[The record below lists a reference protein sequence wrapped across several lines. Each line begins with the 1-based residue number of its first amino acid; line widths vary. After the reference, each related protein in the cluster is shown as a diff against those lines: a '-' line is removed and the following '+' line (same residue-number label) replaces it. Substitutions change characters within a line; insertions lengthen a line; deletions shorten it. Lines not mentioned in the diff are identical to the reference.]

1 MTASESSTRIGSSPA
16 PPAEAGGYTPGTILV
31 DRYRIVALLG
41 RGGMGEVYRADD
53 LKLGQA
59 VALKFLPADVERD
72 PDARARLLAETRHAR
87 SIAHP
92 NVCRVYDAG
101 DIDARPFL
109 TMEYIDGEDLASLLR
124 RIGRLPA
131 AKAVEIAQ
139 QLCAGLAA
147 AHERGVLHRDLK
159 PANVMIDG
167 RGQARITDF
176 GLALRLADELESAR
190 SGQAVGAGRDVAD
203 VAGTLAYMAPERL
216 HGAPATVQSDIYA
229 LGLILY
235 ETCTGKPPF
244 KAQTLEEWR
253 LAHDSSTP
261 TPPTE
266 LSGDVDPA
274 VERVILRCLE
284 KDPSKRPASAANVA
298 AALPGG
304 DPLAAAVAAGE
315 TPSPELVAA
324 SGDEGTLPRRTAW
337 LWLGACVLALAAAA
351 FAWQWITLANLVPFD
366 GGPEVLQARARHV
379 LASLGYTRAPG
390 DSVWGIDADPDQQ
403 RLLAARGSTALRFA
417 DSARI
422 RPTPFRFRYRQ
433 SPVDLLPLDVSG
445 FVRPLDPAPV
455 VPGDALV
462 DLDTLGRL
470 TFLRVVPPLRE
481 PKTGSVRAAD
491 WRPLLD
497 AAGLGDVALT
507 AAAPEVVPPVA
518 FDDRQAWVGMVGD
531 DPVRFEAAAF
541 RGRVVFAQW
550 GETGGETPPSA
561 GNRTQVPAFAGVVIA
576 ALWLLT
582 PLVLI
587 VMARHNVR
595 AGRGDRRG
603 AGRVAMVVLV
613 ISVGADL
620 AARHWV
626 ADLQWGRTVVS
637 ARLGLPL
644 YLVAFVWLAYLAIE
658 PFVRRT
664 WPHLLIGWSRAL
676 DLRWRDP
683 LVGQA
688 LLAGVLYGA
697 GVAALG
703 ALPETAGRMLDLAGV
718 EPYFSFPALRPAAAY
733 LSHVAAGL
741 MKGATDALAIV
752 AFMVILRLVLRTDRA
767 AFVGTAVVVAISS
780 ASGVRPLTLDLVQAA
795 LIGVACV
802 VFLRRFGLLALAVG
816 LGVNYVVRATPWT
829 LDLTKWF
836 AWRPILSVLLIIGL
850 ALWGFRNVL
859 GRQSAFPKL
868 RLD

>member
-1 MTASESSTRIGSSPA
+1 
-16 PPAEAGGYTPGTILV
+16 
-31 DRYRIVALLG
+31 
-41 RGGMGEVYRADD
+41 MGEVYRALD
-53 LKLGQA
+53 LTLNQM
-59 VALKFLPADVERD
+59 VALKFISHAAHTSEAAL
-72 PDARARLLAETRHAR
+72 ARFRNEVRIARQV
-87 SIAHP
+87 SHP
-92 NVCRVYDAG
+92 NVCRVYDIG
-101 DIDARPFL
+101 VIEGLHFL
-109 TMEYIDGEDLASLLR
+109 SMEYVDGEDLASLLR
-124 RIGRLPA
+124 RIGRLPSD
-131 AKAVEIAQ
+131 KALEFARR
-139 QLCAGLAA
+139 LCAGLAA

-159 PANVMIDG
+159 PANIMIDG
-167 RGQARITDF
+167 RGQVRITDF
-176 GLALRLADELESAR
+176 GLAALAGDVHSGDIR
-190 SGQAVGAGRDVAD
+190 SG
-203 VAGTLAYMAPERL
+203 TPAYMSPEQKAGKDVTTR
-216 HGAPATVQSDIYA
+216 SDIDA
-229 LGLILY
+229 LGLVLH
-235 ETCTGKPPF
+235 EMFTGRRPG
-244 KAQTLEEWR
+244 
-253 LAHDSSTP
+253 DSHATP
-261 TPPTE
+261 TTLVKDLDPT
-266 LSGDVDPA
+266 

-284 KDPSKRPASAANVA
+284 KDPARRPASAAQVA
-298 AALPGG
+298 AGLPGG

-324 SGDEGTLPRRTAW
+324 SGEEGTLPRRTAW
-337 LWLGACVLALAAAA
+337 LWLGGAVLALASAVIP
-351 FAWQWITLANLVPFD
+351 WQWITLANLVPFD

-379 LASLGYTRAPG
+379 LASLGYTSAPG

-403 RLLAARGSTALRFA
+403 RLLAARGSTARRFA

-433 SPVDLLPLDVSG
+433 SPDDLRPLDVSG

-481 PKTGSVRAAD
+481 PQPGLVRAAD
-491 WRPLLD
+491 WRPLLA
-497 AAGLGDVALT
+497 AAGLADVTLT
-507 AAAPEVVPPVA
+507 PAPPDVVPPVA
-518 FDDRQAWVGMVGD
+518 FDERQAWAGTVGD

-541 RGRVVFAQW
+541 RGCVVFAQW

-613 ISVGADL
+613 IGVGADL

-688 LLAGVLYGA
+688 LLAGVFYGA

-733 LSHVAAGL
+733 LSNVAAGL
-741 MKGATDALAIV
+741 MKGATDALAVV

-767 AFVGTAVVVAISS
+767 AFVGTAVVIAISS
-780 ASGVRPLTLDLVQAA
+780 MSGVRPLALDLAQAA
-795 LIGVACV
+795 LIGIACV
-802 VFLRRFGLLALAVG
+802 AFLRRFGLFALAVG

-829 LDLTKWF
+829 FDLAKWF

>member
-1 MTASESSTRIGSSPA
+1 MTRPDSSTRMGSA
-16 PPAEAGGYTPGTILV
+16 PCHPLEAGGYAPGTILA

-53 LKLGQA
+53 LKLGQP

-72 PDARARLLAETRHAR
+72 ADARARLLAETRNAR

-101 DIDARPFL
+101 EVEGRPFL

-176 GLALRLADELESAR
+176 GLAVEQR
-190 SGQAVGAGRDVAD
+190 AGSPAGDH
-203 VAGTLAYMAPERL
+203 AGTMAYMAPERM
-216 HGAPATVQSDIYA
+216 HGAAATVQSDLYA

-235 ETCTGKPPF
+235 EACTGRPPF
-244 KAQTLEEWR
+244 MARTFDEWR

-266 LSGDVDPA
+266 FSGDVDPA

-284 KDPSKRPASAANVA
+284 KDPAKRPASASQA
-298 AALPGG
+298 AVALPGG
-304 DPLAAAVAAGE
+304 DPLAAALAAGE

-324 SGDEGTLPRRTAW
+324 SGEEGTLPRRTAW
-337 LWLGACVLALAAAA
+337 LLLGACVLALASAIIP
-351 FAWQWITLANLVPFD
+351 WQWITLANLVPFD
-366 GGPEVLQARARHV
+366 GGPEVLQAKARAA
-379 LASLGYTRAPG
+379 LASLGYQSAPA
-390 DSVWGIDADPDQQ
+390 DSVWGFDADPDQQ
-403 RLLAARGSTALRFA
+403 RALAARGSTAQRFA
-417 DSARI
+417 DAARI

-433 SPVDLLPLDVSG
+433 SPAALLPLDVSG
-445 FVRPLDPAPV
+445 FVRPLDPAPI
-455 VPGDALV
+455 VPGDASI

-481 PKTGSVRAAD
+481 PQPHEVAEAD
-491 WRPLLD
+491 WQPLLD
-497 AAGLGDVALT
+497 AAGLADVAL
-507 AAAPEVVPPVA
+507 ARAAPDVVPPVA
-518 FDDRQAWVGMVGD
+518 FDDRQAWVGRLGD

-550 GETGGETPPSA
+550 GETGGETPPSP
-561 GNRTQVPAFAGVVIA
+561 GNRTRVPAFAGVVIA

-582 PLVLI
+582 PLVVI
-587 VMARHNVR
+587 VIARHNVR
-595 AGRGDRRG
+595 VGRGDRRG
-603 AGRVAMVVLV
+603 ARRVATAVLV
-613 ISVGADL
+613 LGIGADL
-620 AARHWV
+620 VARHWV
-626 ADLQWGRTVVS
+626 ADVQWMWAVVS

-644 YLVAFVWLAYLAIE
+644 YRVAFVWLAYLAIE

-664 WPHLLIGWSRAL
+664 WPHLLIGWSRVL
-676 DLRWRDP
+676 DFRWRDP

-703 ALPETAGRMLDLAGV
+703 AMPETAGRMLGLAGV
-718 EPYFSFPALRPAAAY
+718 EPYYSLPALKPAAAY
-733 LSHVAAGL
+733 LSNVASSL
-741 MKGATDALAIV
+741 MRGAIDALAVV
-752 AFMVILRLVLRTDRA
+752 ALMVILRLMLRKERA
-767 AFVGTAVVVAISS
+767 AFVATAVVVAISS
-780 ASGVRPLTLDLVQAA
+780 ASGVRPLTLDLAQAA

-802 VFLRRFGLLALAVG
+802 VFLRRFGLLALAMG
-816 LGVNYVVRATPWT
+816 LGVNYVVRSTPWT
-829 LDLTKWF
+829 FDLAKWF
-836 AWRPILSVLLIIGL
+836 AWRPILSVILIMGL
-850 ALWGFRNVL
+850 AFWGFRNVL

>member
-16 PPAEAGGYTPGTILV
+16 PRPEAGGYTPGTILA

-41 RGGMGEVYRADD
+41 RGGMGQVYRAED

-92 NVCRVYDAG
+92 NVCRVYDVG

-176 GLALRLADELESAR
+176 GLAVEKHA
-190 SGQAVGAGRDVAD
+190 GAAAGDF
-203 VAGTLAYMAPERL
+203 AGTVAYMAPERL

-244 KAQTLEEWR
+244 KAQTFEEWR

-274 VERVILRCLE
+274 VERVILRCIE

-366 GGPEVLQARARHV
+366 GGPEVLQARARHA

-481 PKTGSVRAAD
+481 LKTGPVRAAD

-518 FDDRQAWVGMVGD
+518 FDDRQAWVGTVGD

-550 GETGGETPPSA
+550 GETGGESPPSA
-561 GNRTQVPAFAGVVIA
+561 GNRTRVQAVADVVGA

-582 PLVLI
+582 PLVVI
-587 VMARHNVR
+587 VMARHNLR
-595 AGRGDRRG
+595 TGRGDRRG
-603 AGRVAMVVLV
+603 ARRVAMVVLV
-613 ISVGADL
+613 LGIVSDL

-626 ADLQWGRTVVS
+626 ADVRWAWTVVNV
-637 ARLGLPL
+637 RLGLPL
-644 YLVAFVWLAYLAIE
+644 YRVAFVWLAYLAIE

-664 WPHLLIGWSRAL
+664 WPHLLIGWSRVL

-703 ALPETAGRMLDLAGV
+703 AMPETAGRLLGLAGV
-718 EPYFSFPALRPAAAY
+718 EPFFSSPALRPAAAY
-733 LSHVAAGL
+733 LSNVAAGL
-741 MKGATDALAIV
+741 LRGATDALAVV
-752 AFMVILRLVLRTDRA
+752 ALMVILRLVLRTERA

-780 ASGVRPLTLDLVQAA
+780 MSGVHPLALDLAQAA

-802 VFLRRFGLLALAVG
+802 AFLRRFGLFALAVG

-829 LDLTKWF
+829 FDLAKWF
-836 AWRPILSVLLIIGL
+836 AWRPMLSAVLMMGL

>member
-1 MTASESSTRIGSSPA
+1 MIPSDSSTRIGSSPA
-16 PPAEAGGYTPGTILV
+16 PPPEAGGYTPGTILA

-41 RGGMGEVYRADD
+41 RGGMGEVYRAED

-176 GLALRLADELESAR
+176 GLAVGKEAGAPAADF
-190 SGQAVGAGRDVAD
+190 
-203 VAGTLAYMAPERL
+203 AGTVAYMAPERL
-216 HGAPATVQSDIYA
+216 RGAPATVQSDIYA

-244 KAQTLEEWR
+244 KAQTFEQWR

-284 KDPSKRPASAANVA
+284 KDPAKRPASAAQVA
-298 AALPGG
+298 AGLPGG

-324 SGDEGTLPRRTAW
+324 SGEEGTLPRRTAW
-337 LWLGACVLALAAAA
+337 LLLGACVLALAAAA

-422 RPTPFRFRYRQ
+422 RPTVFRFRYRQ
-433 SPVDLLPLDVSG
+433 SPVDLLPRDVSG

-481 PKTGSVRAAD
+481 PQPGKATEPD
-491 WRPLLD
+491 WQPLL
-497 AAGLGDVALT
+497 
-507 AAAPEVVPPVA
+507 AAAELADVTLTPATPDVVPPVA
-518 FDDRQAWVGMVGD
+518 FDDRKAWVATLGD

-561 GNRTQVPAFAGVVIA
+561 GNRTRVPAVAGVFVA
-576 ALWLLT
+576 VLWLLI
-582 PLVLI
+582 PLVVI
-587 VMARHNVR
+587 VMARHNLR
-595 AGRGDRRG
+595 TGRGDRRG
-603 AGRVAMVVLV
+603 ARRVATVVLV
-613 ISVGADL
+613 LGIGADL
-620 AARHWV
+620 VARHWV
-626 ADLQWGRTVVS
+626 ADVQWMWIVVS

-644 YLVAFVWLAYLAIE
+644 YRVAFVWLAYLAIE

-664 WPHLLIGWSRAL
+664 WPHLLIGWSRVL

-703 ALPETAGRMLDLAGV
+703 ALPETAGRMLGLAGV

-733 LSHVAAGL
+733 LSNIAAGL
-741 MKGATDALAIV
+741 MEGAIDALAVV
-752 AFMVILRLVLRTDRA
+752 ALMVILRLMLRRDRA
-767 AFVGTAVVVAISS
+767 AFVATAVVVAISS
-780 ASGVRPLTLDLVQAA
+780 ASGVRPLTLDLAQAA
-795 LIGVACV
+795 LIGIACV
-802 VFLRRFGLLALAVG
+802 VFLRRFGLLALALG
-816 LGVNYVVRATPWT
+816 LAVNYVVRATPWT

-836 AWRPILSVLLIIGL
+836 AWRPMLSVVLILGL

-868 RLD
+868 QLD

>member
-1 MTASESSTRIGSSPA
+1 MTSPDSSTRIGSSPA
-16 PPAEAGGYTPGTILV
+16 PRPEAGGYTPGTILA

-53 LKLGQA
+53 LKLGQP

-72 PDARARLLAETRHAR
+72 ADARARLLAEARNAR

-92 NVCRVYDAG
+92 NVCRVYDVG

-139 QLCAGLAA
+139 QVCAGLAA

-176 GLALRLADELESAR
+176 GLAVETR
-190 SGQAVGAGRDVAD
+190 AVGEARDF
-203 VAGTLAYMAPERL
+203 AGTMAYMAPECL
-216 HGAPATVQSDIYA
+216 QGKAATVQSDLYA
-229 LGLILY
+229 FGLILY
-235 ETCTGKPPF
+235 ETSTGQRPF
-244 KAQTLEEWR
+244 KAETFDEWR
-253 LAHDSSTP
+253 AAHASSTP

-266 LSGDVDPA
+266 LSGDVAPA

-284 KDPSKRPASAANVA
+284 KDPARRPASAAQVA
-298 AALPGG
+298 AGLPGG

-324 SGDEGTLPRRTAW
+324 SGEEGTLPRRTAW
-337 LWLGACVLALAAAA
+337 LLLGACVLALAAAVIP
-351 FAWQWITLANLVPFD
+351 WQWITLANLVPFD

-379 LASLGYTRAPG
+379 LASLGYTAAPG

-403 RLLAARGSTALRFA
+403 RILAARGSTARRFA
-417 DSARI
+417 DSSRI
-422 RPTPFRFRYRQ
+422 RPTPYRFRYRQ
-433 SPVDLLPLDVSG
+433 SPDDLRPLDVSG

-455 VPGDALV
+455 VPEDALV

-481 PKTGSVRAAD
+481 PQPGAVRAAD
-491 WRPLLD
+491 WQPLLA
-497 AAGLGDVALT
+497 AAGLADVTLT
-507 AAAPEVVPPVA
+507 PAAPDVVPPVA
-518 FDDRQAWVGMVGD
+518 FDERQAWVGTVGD

-541 RGRVVFAQW
+541 RGCVVFAQW
-550 GETGGETPPSA
+550 GETGGETPPSP

-582 PLVLI
+582 PLALI

-613 ISVGADL
+613 IGVGADL

-626 ADLQWGRTVVS
+626 ADVQWAWAIVN

-644 YLVAFVWLAYLAIE
+644 YRVAFVWLAYLAIE

-664 WPHLLIGWSRAL
+664 WPHLLIGWSRVL

-703 ALPETAGRMLDLAGV
+703 AMPETAGRLLGLAGV
-718 EPYFSFPALRPAAAY
+718 EPYFSSPALRPAAAY
-733 LSHVAAGL
+733 LSNVAAGL
-741 MKGATDALAIV
+741 LRGATDALAIV
-752 AFMVILRLVLRTDRA
+752 AFMVILRLVLRTERA
-767 AFVGTAVVVAISS
+767 SFVGTAVVVAIFS
-780 ASGVRPLTLDLVQAA
+780 ASGVRPLALDLAQAA

-802 VFLRRFGLLALAVG
+802 VFLRRFGLLALALG

-829 LDLTKWF
+829 FDLAKWF
-836 AWRPILSVLLIIGL
+836 AWRPMLSVILIMGL

>member
-1 MTASESSTRIGSSPA
+1 MIPSDSSTRIDSSPA
-16 PPAEAGGYTPGTILV
+16 PPPEAGGYTPGTILV

-53 LKLGQA
+53 LKLGQP

-92 NVCRVYDAG
+92 NVCRVYDVG

-124 RIGRLPA
+124 RIGKLPA

-190 SGQAVGAGRDVAD
+190 SGQAVGEGRDVAD
-203 VAGTLAYMAPERL
+203 VAGTLAYMAPECL
-216 HGAPATVQSDIYA
+216 QGKAATIQSDIYA

-235 ETCTGKPPF
+235 ETNTGQRPF
-244 KAQTLEEWR
+244 KAETFDEWR
-253 LAHDSSTP
+253 AAHASSTP
-261 TPPTE
+261 TPLTA

-284 KDPSKRPASAANVA
+284 KDPARRPASAAQVA
-298 AALPGG
+298 AGLPGG
-304 DPLAAAVAAGE
+304 DPLAAAIAAGE

-324 SGDEGTLPRRTAW
+324 SGEEGTLPRRTAW
-337 LWLGACVLALAAAA
+337 LLLGACVLALASAVIP
-351 FAWQWITLANLVPFD
+351 WQWITLANLVPFD

-379 LASLGYTRAPG
+379 LASLGYPSAPG

-403 RLLAARGSTALRFA
+403 QILADRGSTARRFA
-417 DSARI
+417 DSSRI
-422 RPTPFRFRYRQ
+422 RPTPYRFRYRQ

-445 FVRPLDPAPV
+445 VVRPLDPAPV
-455 VPGDALV
+455 VPGDALI
-462 DLDTLGRL
+462 DLDTLGHL

-481 PKTGSVRAAD
+481 RQPGAVPEAD
-491 WRPLLD
+491 WRPLLA
-497 AAGLGDVALT
+497 AAGLTDVTLT
-507 AAAPEVVPPVA
+507 PATPDVVPPVA
-518 FDDRQAWVGMVGD
+518 FDDRQAWVGTVGD

-550 GETGGETPPSA
+550 GATGGETPPSP

-576 ALWLLT
+576 VLWLLT
-582 PLVLI
+582 PLVII

-613 ISVGADL
+613 IGVGADL

-626 ADLQWGRTVVS
+626 ADLQWGWTVVS

-644 YLVAFVWLAYLAIE
+644 YRVAFVWLAYLAIE

-664 WPHLLIGWSRAL
+664 WPHLLISWSRAL

-688 LLAGVLYGA
+688 LLTGVLYGA

-718 EPYFSFPALRPAAAY
+718 EPYFSFPALRPAVAY
-733 LSHVAAGL
+733 LSNVAAGL
-741 MKGATDALAIV
+741 MKGAIDALAVV
-752 AFMVILRLVLRTDRA
+752 AFMVILRLVLRTERA
-767 AFVGTAVVVAISS
+767 AFLGTAVVVAISS
-780 ASGVRPLTLDLVQAA
+780 MSGVRPLALDLAQAA
-795 LIGVACV
+795 LIGIACV
-802 VFLRRFGLLALAVG
+802 AFLRRFGLFALAVG

-829 LDLTKWF
+829 FDLAKWF
-836 AWRPILSVLLIIGL
+836 AWRPMLSVVLIMGL

-868 RLD
+868 QLD